1 MPIIQRTNLNQNT
14 ILAVWKI
21 TESREELLA
30 QMSNRITDQG
40 KNRHDNIHWLASRVL
55 LQELFP
61 EATIELFKNESNK
74 PALLINAKPF
84 AVSITHSYAYAAVM
98 VSSGQPVAL
107 DLEKID
113 QRVERVV
120 RKFVRPDEEFNGDSN
135 LSTMYYTIV
144 WSAKETLYK
153 YYSKRELDFLENLF
167 VLPFTIHPEGFMIE
181 GSITKNMYQLNL
193 PIEVRF
199 IDGYVLTYSAGE

>member
-1 MPIIQRTNLNQNT
+1 
-14 ILAVWKI
+14 
-21 TESREELLA
+21 
-30 QMSNRITDQG
+30 MSSRITDTG
-40 KNRHDNIHWLASRVL
+40 KNLHDNIHWLASRVL

-61 EATIELFKNESNK
+61 EATIELFKNEFNK

-98 VSSGQPVAL
+98 ISSGHPVAL
-107 DLEKID
+107 DLERID
-113 QRVERVV
+113 ERVQRVV
-120 RKFVRPDEEFNGDSN
+120 RKFVRPDEVFSGHND

-153 YYSKRELDFLENLF
+153 YYSKKELDFLENLF
-167 VLPFTIHPEGFMIE
+167 IAPFTIHPEGFRIE
-181 GSITKNMYQLNL
+181 GVITKNSFQLNL